1 MEYICDYI
9 KQVRKPYDTEDLNF
23 SIMEQ
28 GYEMNMTISEMRR
41 ILNKK
46 IGKSIR
52 NVKVFP
58 ENWCVQRAT
67 IISFRY
73 KNLHCEIRE
82 HFGTQR
88 DYLCVKMVPFIK

>member
-1 MEYICDYI
+1 MEHICEYI
-9 KQVRKPYDTEDLNF
+9 KHVRKPYNDEDLNF

-28 GYEMNMTISEMRR
+28 GYDMSISEMRK

-46 IGKSIR
+46 IGKTIR

-58 ENWCVQRAT
+58 ENWCMQRKT

-73 KNLHCEIRE
+73 KNLHCEICE

-88 DYLCVKMVPFIK
+88 DYLCVKMVSLN

>member
-9 KQVRKPYDTEDLNF
+9 KHLRKPYNVEDLNF

-28 GYEMNMTISEMRR
+28 GYEMNMTISELRR

-58 ENWCVQRAT
+58 ENWCVQRET

-73 KNLHCEIRE
+73 KNLHCEICE

-88 DYLCVKMVPFIK
+88 DYLCVKMIPLMK